1 MSNPAIKQITLPS
14 GTTYD
19 LVDQG
24 GRELIAQISG
34 TKAWLG
40 ITTTALTD
48 GATTNPITIDGE
60 SITAVAGNMTA
71 YGEEEFI
78 FNGTKWQAFGD
89 LSDLGDLAYKDS
101 ATVSGSC
108 SVTPSGTIETGSGT
122 ANYTPAGT
130 NASSSVSGTCSVT
143 PSGTIGTGS
152 GTANYT
158 PAGSNGSSSVS
169 GSCSVTPSGS
179 VSAPTIS
186 VDSAGST
193 TTVNSITDVG
203 TLPSFTV
210 ANEVLTLS
218 AGTLPTKGS
227 DTTVKTGDASYTAS
241 APTFTGSASTGT
253 ISGTAEAQTFTGTG
267 VDLEFTGSASTGTI
281 SGTAS
286 AQTFT
291 GTGAELKFAGTAS
304 TGTISGTAS

>member
-1 MSNPAIKQITLPS
+1 MANISQIKLPN

-19 LVDQG
+19 IVDQG

-60 SITAVAGNMTA
+60 SVTAVAGNMTA
-71 YGEEEFI
+71 YGEKEFI
-78 FNGTKWQAFGD
+78 YSGTKWQEFGD

-101 ATVSGSC
+101 ATVSGTC

-130 NASSSVSGTCSVT
+130 NA
-143 PSGTIGTGS
+143 
-152 GTANYT
+152 
-158 PAGSNGSSSVS
+158 SSSVS

-253 ISGTAEAQTFTGTG
+253 ISGTA
-267 VDLEFTGSASTGTI
+267 
-281 SGTAS
+281 S

-291 GTGAELKFAGTAS
+291 GTGAELKFAGSAS
-304 TGTISGTAS
+304 SGTISGTAS